1 MNILPWRVRAFIRN
15 NAPLAYHLIANLNT
29 PRRSEG
35 YWNARLVESWDLR
48 NWPVK
53 DALIESLTSPEHP
66 PLDTCGNFG
75 ILKYLKA
82 DGYQHLR
89 GWRSRNTR

>member
-1 MNILPWRVRAFIRN
+1 
-15 NAPLAYHLIANLNT
+15 
-29 PRRSEG
+29 
-35 YWNARLVESWDLR
+35 LVESWDLR

-66 PLDTCGNFG
+66 PLDTCGNGG

-82 DGYQHLR
+82 DGYHLEISQYAVNRLR
-89 GWRSRNTR
+89 GEGLTMHQGRLPRLPLPDTTYDVVVASQVLEHPA

>member
-1 MNILPWRVRAFIRN
+1 MNILPWRVRAFISN

-66 PLDTCGNFG
+66 PLDTCGNGG
-75 ILKYLKA
+75 ISEIALV
-82 DGYQHLR
+82 R
-89 GWRSRNTR
+89 